1 MTEEKIYA
9 NGPDWEELC
18 REIGNAITDW
28 DKEKL
33 AALVNRGL
41 AMGVTPLEITKG
53 VLLPRLQKACREI
66 DAHDITFPELVLL
79 ADTIKAALDILI
91 PKIRASLDRDTEKGT
106 VVIGTVKGDI
116 HDLGKNLVA
125 AVFES
130 GGYRVID
137 LGRDVSAKDFI
148 REAEK
153 EKAHIIAASTL
164 MTPTLIT
171 MEELLTEVRSSKL
184 KVKTIIGGWATSPE
198 FARKIGADAWAD
210 DALEGLYMLDRLVE
224 ELKG

>member
-1 MTEEKIYA
+1 LTKLR
-9 NGPDWEELC
+9 DEELA
-18 REIGNAITDW
+18 RQIDTAIKEW
-28 DKEKL
+28 DKER
-33 AALVNRGL
+33 LVSLVGKGL
-41 AMGVTPLEITKG
+41 DTGLTPMELTKEL
-53 VLLPRLQKACREI
+53 LLPTLQKACRDI

-91 PKIRASLDRDTEKGT
+91 PKIRASLDRGTEKGT

-137 LGRDVSAKDFI
+137 LGRDVSAKDFV

-153 EKAHIIAASTL
+153 EKAQIIAASTL

-171 MEELLTEVRSSKL
+171 MEELLTEVRSRKL

-210 DALEGLYMLDRLVE
+210 DALEGLYMVDRLVE
-224 ELKG
+224 EIKG